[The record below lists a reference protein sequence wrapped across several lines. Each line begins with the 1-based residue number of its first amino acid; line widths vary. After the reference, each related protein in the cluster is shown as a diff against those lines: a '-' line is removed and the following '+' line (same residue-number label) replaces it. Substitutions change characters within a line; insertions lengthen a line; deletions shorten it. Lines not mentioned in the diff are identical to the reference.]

1 MKNIFVDTNIIIDFL
16 ANREPFS
23 DNAAKLFQLAQNKD
37 VTIYISAITINNTYY
52 VLKQVTS
59 HKKSLNLIDGIE
71 NLVKIIPTDQKI
83 IQKAIKSDFKDF
95 EDAIQYYSA
104 KEVKEIDVIATRNA
118 KDFKT
123 SDIPVLT
130 PETIIKLMLHK
141 KASS

>member
-1 MKNIFVDTNIIIDFL
+1 MKNIFVDTNVIIDFL

-23 DNAAKLFQLAQNKD
+23 EYAAKSFQLAQNKK
-37 VTIYISAITINNTYY
+37 VNIYISAITINNTYY
-52 VLKQVTS
+52 VLKQVSS

-71 NLVKIIPTDQKI
+71 SLVEIIPTDQKI

-130 PETIIKLMLHK
+130 PETIVKLILHK
-141 KASS
+141 KNQ

>member
-1 MKNIFVDTNIIIDFL
+1 MKNIFVDTNVIIDFL

-23 DNAAKLFQLAQNKD
+23 EYAAKLFQLAQNKE
-37 VTIYISAITINNTYY
+37 VNIYISAITINNTYY
-52 VLKQVTS
+52 VLKQVSS

-71 NLVKIIPTDQKI
+71 SLVEIIPTDQKI

-104 KEVKEIDVIATRNA
+104 KEVKSIDVIATRNA

-130 PETIIKLMLHK
+130 PETIVKLILHK
-141 KASS
+141 KSQ